1 MMKKLLF
8 VVVLASCGLS
18 SCIVS
23 KKKYDDLSR
32 RKSALETEKAE
43 CEDNLKH
50 KQAELDKV
58 SDMLNALAND
68 TSALGKELRAS
79 KSNYNNLNDT
89 YQKLLNTH
97 NKIVSNNQVELSKMS
112 KNLAEREVM
121 ISQLENDLKEREKRV
136 NDLETILARKDSAV
150 NALKDKLTKSL
161 LGFKD
166 KDITV
171 QVKNGK
177 VYVSLAE
184 QLLFKSGKTDVDEK
198 GVEALKKLANA
209 IKDDKDLNITVEGHT
224 DDVPISKGTA
234 CLSDNWDLSVL
245 RATSITKILVSN
257 GFPPINIMPSGHG
270 EFMPVAEGKSAEARR
285 LNRRTE
291 IIISPKLDELFNLLN
306 K

>member
-8 VVVLASCGLS
+8 VAILASCGLS

-23 KKKYDDLSR
+23 KKKFDDLSR
-32 RKSALETEKAE
+32 RKSALEAEKAD
-43 CEDNLKH
+43 CEDNLKQ
-50 KQAELDKV
+50 KQAELDQA
-58 SDMLNALAND
+58 NA
-68 TSALGKELRAS
+68 TI
-79 KSNYNNLNDT
+79 NNLASDTTKLGNDLRSLYDT
-89 YQKLLNTH
+89 YQKLQNTH
-97 NKIVSNNQVELSKMS
+97 NKIITNNQQELSKMS
-112 KNLAEREVM
+112 KDLAAREVL
-121 ISQLENDLKEREKRV
+121 INQLANDLTEREKRV
-136 NDLETILARKDSAV
+136 NDLEAILARKDSAV
-150 NALKDKLTKSL
+150 NALKEKLTKSL

-171 QVKNGK
+171 EVKNGK

-198 GVEALKKLANA
+198 GVEALKKLATA
-209 IKDDKDLNITVEGHT
+209 IKDDKDLNIMVEGHT
-224 DDVPISKGTA
+224 DDVPISKGTN

-245 RATSITKILVSN
+245 RATSITKILVDN
-257 GFPPINIMPSGHG
+257 GFPPVNITPAGHG
-270 EFMPVAEGKSAEARR
+270 EFMPVAEGKTAEARR